1 MIIEWTLEVREDVEI
16 PITVELE
23 LIDYSFQYAYG
34 SIESTHKDVGWEI
47 ISVSGPNEDEIPVN
61 CIPVPVYNRIIL
73 EAENRAKSERIQHKT
88 EELIH
93 QHDNQHTD

>member
-23 LIDYSFQYAYG
+23 LIDNSFQYAYG

-47 ISVSGPNEDEIPVN
+47 ISVTGPNEDEIPVN

-73 EAENRAKSERIQHKT
+73 EAESRAKQIEIDCKIDELQRIH
-88 EELIH
+88 E
-93 QHDNQHTD
+93 